1 MPSQLIGADRE
12 IKCSDRMKIQIR
24 SPFTILFI
32 LLSLLVV
39 VVCIGLRVD
48 EVTRRSA
55 VQGVLDLRGY
65 DLDSQPAV
73 EFGGEWAFFG
83 RHLLEPKDF
92 QTELAPAPDGF
103 LTLPGSWKGQS
114 FGGQTLGGNGFAT
127 LQLKV
132 LSTPAQSLQAIRIAG
147 VYSAYRLW
155 ANGRLVAESGR
166 VGEKLNDEVMD
177 HSLRL
182 GALRVDGE
190 AIDLVLQVS
199 CFHMDKVGLPTLQL
213 GRYADLNATQNRTW
227 GLALFSA
234 GTLLLMGIYHIAL
247 YVLYRSNRSPLYFG
261 VYCLVWMAF
270 VISNTT
276 SDWAIRVFLP
286 DLAGETLVRTS
297 LFYYA
302 VAAPLSYHVFRSLYP
317 QEFPHWLLIVFWGLG
332 GLYAMVAVA
341 APMTSASALLPLF
354 HLFVAAR
361 AVYFLWA
368 LSVATRRKK
377 DGAAIILTGFI
388 VVCVFAFN
396 DIFNAMDLIRT
407 PRLMHVGML
416 FFMLAQSLALAQ
428 RFTGLFAKVEK
439 LSVGL
444 AEQNLSLEK
453 EIAERARLQQEIVS
467 ISEDE
472 RRRLSHA
479 LHDGL
484 CQQLTG
490 ARLQSVALEGEWP
503 DEEARVHRQARLSN
517 LLSESVE
524 NAYQLSRGLWS
535 MGPESSDIGH
545 ALTTLAKSQSES
557 GQVPIYVNLQ
567 SACAK
572 CTSNNA
578 LQIFCVAR
586 ESMANA
592 VKHASPTRI
601 DVVLDCREAGN
612 VRLSV
617 ADDGVGRHSAK
628 KSNGGLGV
636 RIMAYRAH
644 MVGGSFEIEDR
655 EEGGTLVKCSMP
667 CDARRDFAGIE

>member
-1 MPSQLIGADRE
+1 MQT
-12 IKCSDRMKIQIR
+12 R

-48 EVTRRSA
+48 ELTRRSA
-55 VQGVLDLRGY
+55 VQGILDLRGY
-65 DLDSQPAV
+65 DLDSQATV
-73 EFGGEWAFFG
+73 EFGGEWAFFWQ
-83 RHLLEPKDF
+83 RQLEPK
-92 QTELAPAPDGF
+92 ELQAQQAPSPDGF

-127 LQLKV
+127 LRLKV
-132 LSTPAQSLQAIRIAG
+132 LVDPAQSLQAIRIAG

-166 VGEKLNDEVMD
+166 VGTNLSDEVMD

-182 GALRVDGE
+182 SALRVDGE

-213 GRYADLNATQNRTW
+213 GRHADLSAAQNRTW

-261 VYCLVWMAF
+261 VYCLVWMGF

-276 SDWAIRVFLP
+276 SDWAIRVFFP
-286 DLAGETLVRTS
+286 DLTGETLFRTS
-297 LFYYA
+297 LLYYA
-302 VAAPLSYHVFRSLYP
+302 LAAPLSYHVFRSLYP
-317 QEFPHWLLIVFWGLG
+317 QEFPRWLLRIFWVLG
-332 GLYAMVAVA
+332 GLYAAVA
-341 APMTSASALLPLF
+341 IAAPTCIGSSTLPLF
-354 HLFVAAR
+354 HLVVAAR
-361 AVYFLWA
+361 AVFFLWA
-368 LSVATRRKK
+368 LSLATRRKRE
-377 DGAAIILTGFI
+377 GAAIILTGFI
-388 VVCVFAFN
+388 VVCVLSFN
-396 DIFNAMDLIRT
+396 DIFSAMNLIRT

-428 RFTGLFAKVEK
+428 RFTGLFTKVAK

-444 AEQNLSLEK
+444 SEQNLSLEK
-453 EIAERARLQQEIVS
+453 EIAERARLQQEIVL

-490 ARLQSVALEGEWP
+490 ARLQSVALEDEWP
-503 DEEARVHRQARLSN
+503 DKEVRADKQARLSK
-517 LLSESVE
+517 LLSESVD

-535 MGPESSDIGH
+535 MGPESDDVGH

-557 GQVPIYVNLQ
+557 SRIPIHVDLQ
-567 SACAK
+567 SACKQCAA
-572 CTSNNA
+572 NNA
-578 LQIFCVAR
+578 LQIFCIAR
-586 ESMANA
+586 EAIANA
-592 VKHASPTRI
+592 AKHAHPTRI
-601 DVVLDCREAGN
+601 DVVLDCREAGQ
-612 VRLSV
+612 VTLSIS
-617 ADDGVGRHSAK
+617 DDGVGRHSAK
-628 KSNGGLGV
+628 KSKGGLGL
-636 RIMAYRAH
+636 RIMAYRAQ
-644 MVGGSFEIEDR
+644 MVGGSFRIEDR
-655 EEGGTLVKCSMP
+655 KEGGTIVRCSMP
-667 CDARRDFAGIE
+667 CDACRILSGTER